1 MSHRAEIG
9 LAALLALALTVALL
23 AGRRQRRLVQEW
35 EPVSTYRTG
44 PTGGRGPYEVL
55 ARLGVPVERRR
66 TSLFDLAREARRR
79 IAVLAVVS
87 PEQWLAPAEREA
99 VAQFVTAGGT
109 LVAVGDAGG
118 LTRCFGWDTTVPDS
132 ADREG
137 SLDSAAVV
145 PPAGA
150 GRLPAVGSVLRPFGT
165 DSIEG
170 VLKGTAEL
178 RKKAG
183 VVPLS
188 RDDEMC
194 RAAVTIGADTLLATA
209 HHAPVVLR
217 LRFRGG
223 GSAVLVS
230 DDRYFRNA
238 AWRSTDVPEVL
249 VPLLVPR
256 KRGRVSW
263 DEYHHGYGTQ
273 GSLAHALV
281 VWMAGSPVGWLL
293 FQLVAVALIV
303 LAVRA
308 VRFGPAR
315 AVVERRRRSPLEHVE
330 ALAAGLEGASGVDAA
345 VALTVSGL
353 RRRLSRTGQPQRGDP
368 TQWLAALELALPG
381 VSGRRA
387 ARRLQETLT
396 KPGGS
401 ERVLAAA
408 QAVEDVW
415 EELRPRETPAESW
428 KR

>member
-1 MSHRAEIG
+1 LSHRAEIG

-23 AGRRQRRLVQEW
+23 AGRRQRHLVQVW

-55 ARLGVPVERRR
+55 ARLGIPVERRR
-66 TSLFDLAREARRR
+66 TSLFDLARQPRRR
-79 IAVLAVVS
+79 VAVLAVVS

-109 LVAVGDAGG
+109 VVAVGDAGG
-118 LTRCFGWDTTVPDS
+118 LTRCFGWDTAEPDS
-132 ADREG
+132 ADRAG
-137 SLDSAAVV
+137 SLDSASVV
-145 PPAGA
+145 PPAGT
-150 GRLPAVGSVLRPFGT
+150 GRLPLAGWVLHPFGE
-165 DSIEG
+165 DSLEG
-170 VLKGTAEL
+170 LIKSMPEL
-178 RKKAG
+178 RKKGG
-183 VVPLS
+183 VARLS
-188 RDDEMC
+188 RNDEVC
-194 RAAVTIGADTLLATA
+194 RSAVPAGEDTLLATA

-217 LRFRGG
+217 LRFHGG
-223 GSAVLVS
+223 GSVVLVS
-230 DDRYFRNA
+230 DDGYFRNA
-238 AWRSTDVPEVL
+238 AWRSTDVPELL
-249 VPLLVPR
+249 VPLLMPP

-263 DEYHHGYGTQ
+263 DEYHHGYGVQ
-273 GSLAHALV
+273 GSLGHALV

-293 FQLVAVALIV
+293 FQLVAVALLL

-315 AVVERRRRSPLEHVE
+315 AVVERRRRSPLEHVD
-330 ALAAGLEGASGVDAA
+330 ALAAGLEGAAGVDAA

-353 RRRLSRTGQPQRGDP
+353 RRRLSRTGQPQRGEP
-368 TQWLAALELALPG
+368 KQWLASLELALPG
-381 VSGRRA
+381 VRGRRA

-396 KPGGS
+396 KPGGA

-415 EELRPRETPAESW
+415 EELRPRATPAASW